1 MKRLFAA
8 APWFLF
14 AATILAQ
21 RATPSASP
29 SATIDPA
36 AAAAATTAVAGLFG
50 LQMVCCFGYVF
61 FIALMIGA
69 WIFTGIFV
77 MNDAKN
83 RNSENAQTV
92 TLLGWLIWPVGLI
105 MHLTTRPKGNL
116 VPCPHCQKKRLE
128 GSATCPHCHQP

>member
-14 AATILAQ
+14 VATILAQ
-21 RATPSASP
+21 RATPTASP
-29 SATIDPA
+29 TATIDPA

-61 FIALMIGA
+61 FLALMIGA

-105 MHLTTRPKGNL
+105 MHLATRPKGNL